1 MVRKY
6 WRGNI
11 LEVLIIVLY
20 WDVLDVGLELKIHI
34 ALISQNYYNYI
45 FTLNSIE
52 LLLCIF
58 LQLFIIIVIII
69 YKSQNNYFSE
79 SDRLGGSLKFGSSVS
94 VLHNQSY
101 VVS

>member
-52 LLLCIF
+52 LL
-58 LQLFIIIVIII
+58 
-69 YKSQNNYFSE
+69 
-79 SDRLGGSLKFGSSVS
+79 
-94 VLHNQSY
+94 
-101 VVS
+101 